1 MSAAR
6 ETSAA
11 ITKEDV
17 RRICGDISDLKVAE
31 LLASGASISEM
42 EKASAWVANQEN
54 LGAERIMPEG
64 QIGDL
69 CEILI
74 ADDEGLF
81 EERDR

>member
-6 ETSAA
+6 ATSAS
-11 ITKEDV
+11 ITKEDI

-31 LLASGASISEM
+31 LVASRASISEL
-42 EKASAWVANQEN
+42 ERASAWVANQEN
-54 LGAERIMPEG
+54 LGGDKIIPEG

-74 ADDEGLF
+74 ADDEGLL
-81 EERDR
+81 EEHER